1 MIHVNMYNLRQI
13 VHKSIYTQ
21 LNIYLH
27 THNLHEY
34 TWMETKSS
42 LKKKMGNIYMTR

>member
-1 MIHVNMYNLRQI
+1 MIHVDMYNLRQI

-27 THNLHEY
+27 THRIYLNGDQI
-34 TWMETKSS
+34 KF
-42 LKKKMGNIYMTR
+42 KKKMGNIYMTR